1 MYIYTHLLYPFI
13 CWWILR
19 LIPYKI
25 AYLSW
30 HKNYLLTLKFYT
42 SELLFC
48 SKVKFLHL
56 FCIMNLSGIVDVS
69 RPFLR
74 IMFYLW
80 MYLAVLGLSY
90 GMWDLQY
97 LCSMR
102 DLLVSACGIFA
113 VCEHSVAASGSS
125 SLTGDITWTSCVGTV
140 VLATGQPGKFPRIMF

>member
-1 MYIYTHLLYPFI
+1 
-13 CWWILR
+13 
-19 LIPYKI
+19 
-25 AYLSW
+25 
-30 HKNYLLTLKFYT
+30 
-42 SELLFC
+42 
-48 SKVKFLHL
+48 
-56 FCIMNLSGIVDVS
+56 MNLSGIVDVS

-113 VCEHSVAASGSS
+113 ACEHSVAASGSS
-125 SLTGDITWTSCVGTV
+125 SLTGDITWTSCVGTA
-140 VLATGQPGKFPRIMF
+140 VLATGQPGKFPRITF